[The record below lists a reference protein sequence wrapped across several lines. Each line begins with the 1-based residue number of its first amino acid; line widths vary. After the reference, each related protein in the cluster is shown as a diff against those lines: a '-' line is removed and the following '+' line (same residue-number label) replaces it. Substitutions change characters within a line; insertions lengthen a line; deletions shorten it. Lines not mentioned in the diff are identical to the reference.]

1 MTAMDDLAWAYMNP
15 YNIGLP
21 MAIWIGQ
28 HGYRRPPRGIRQTIR
43 VNRQHG
49 SIPEYIDIEE
59 AETAEID
66 VETGEVTDGS
76 VAIAD
81 LNLARQWLTVNRDV
95 LTQEWSGKIFKHR
108 LTYYLVRLRDSGYPL
123 LDFRPRS
130 SIEAFV
136 AHLGWP
142 MTDYVR
148 EVCDQLT
155 PYDHFIAC
163 DNLRYWRLQD
173 GVEVFCHDVGRL
185 DVDWSMG
192 HILAGNDEFRHV
204 YCIFSFKARE
214 ARDKVMERFRRAAHI
229 LVPGPG

>member
-1 MTAMDDLAWAYMNP
+1 
-15 YNIGLP
+15 

-28 HGYRRPPRGIRQTIR
+28 HGYRRPPRSIRQTIR
-43 VNRQHG
+43 VNRRHG

-59 AETAEID
+59 AETVGID